1 MLNVIADL
9 TSYDVGFTIDPNS
22 MITAHA
28 IGRTRRTSRRQ
39 AHAPASAASEI
50 ETEVYAIHHIRP
62 NSRRAVLDRPQRA
75 SARELGTVSRKSVLS
90 MRARG
95 SVDSQTP
102 VRGYFLWVGGA
113 LLVLL
118 FVANSLLPAPLPSKL
133 IVSHSTFPP
142 IRITSELKGP
152 EAVVIDTSQRDFL
165 PTLPDKE
172 IAAAPWPPLSSDVAD
187 AARQPPASLSEQ
199 ADASD
204 GSPAVSTHVRETLAQ
219 LGPGVSDQA
228 GSSRRPVGLASEP
241 HGNFAQTRS
250 KKQRRSA
257 RHSSFDATIE
267 RCDSPSH
274 GQGSCRYAIMH
285 PLTHR

>member
-1 MLNVIADL
+1 M
-9 TSYDVGFTIDPNS
+9 S
-22 MITAHA
+22 
-28 IGRTRRTSRRQ
+28 RT
-39 AHAPASAASEI
+39 
-50 ETEVYAIHHIRP
+50 
-62 NSRRAVLDRPQRA
+62 
-75 SARELGTVSRKSVLS
+75 SVLS

-95 SVDSQTP
+95 SVDAQAP

-118 FVANSLLPAPLPSKL
+118 FAADSLLPAPMPSKL
-133 IVSHSTFPP
+133 IESHSTLPR

-152 EAVVIDTSQRDFL
+152 EKIVIDTSQRDFL

-219 LGPGVSDQA
+219 LASGVPDQA
-228 GSSRRPVGLASEP
+228 VSSRRRGRLASKP
-241 HGNFAQTRS
+241 QRNLAQTRPE
-250 KKQRRSA
+250 KRRRSA
-257 RHSSFDATIE
+257 RRPGFDTTLE
-267 RCDSPSH
+267 WCDSVSY
-274 GQGSCRYAIMH
+274 GRGSCRYAIMH
-285 PLTHR
+285 PPTTVTGQF